1 MAFIPRP
8 VMALHYLQRP
18 GNFLID
24 IEQLFVPELSR
35 Q

>member
-1 MAFIPRP
+1 MAFTPRP

-24 IEQLFVPELSR
+24 MNSFSFR
-35 Q
+35 N

>member
-1 MAFIPRP
+1 MAFNPRP

-18 GNFLID
+18 GNSLID
-24 IEQLFVPELSR
+24 IKKLFVPELSR